1 MTSVKRKLFILGLAP
16 LAWLALPAPAADEVD
31 AMAKQGEA
39 RIKEGQESQQ
49 QIDKLA
55 DQTGDLVSEYRTVI
69 KMVEG
74 LRIYNDLLQK
84 QVDNQLSEID
94 ALTESIDQVSLIER
108 QVVPLMVRM
117 IDSLEEFISLDV
129 PFLPDERS
137 ERVASLRAMMLRA
150 DVTAAEKFR
159 RVLEA
164 YQIEGDYGRTIE
176 AYKGNL
182 ELDGSDREVDFLR
195 IGRVV
200 LIYQAAGG
208 DSIGVWDHDQGGWR
222 ELPAAA
228 YRQQVAQGL
237 RMARA
242 QVPPDL
248 LTLPVPA
255 PREAGR

>member
-1 MTSVKRKLFILGLAP
+1 MTSVNRKLLILGLAA
-16 LAWLALPAPAADEVD
+16 LAWLSLPAPAADEVD

-39 RIKEGQESQQ
+39 RIKEGQKSQQ
-49 QIDKLA
+49 QIDELA
-55 DQTGDLVSEYRTVI
+55 DQTGDLVSEYRTVL

-84 QVDNQLSEID
+84 QVDSQLSEID

-117 IDSLEEFISLDV
+117 IDALEEFIHLDV

-137 ERVASLRAMMLRA
+137 DRVAGLRAMMLRA

-182 ELDGSDREVDFLR
+182 ELDGSEREVDFLR

-208 DSIGVWDHDQGGWR
+208 DSIGVWDQDRGGWR
-222 ELPAAA
+222 DLPVAE
-228 YRQQVAQGL
+228 YRQQVTQGL